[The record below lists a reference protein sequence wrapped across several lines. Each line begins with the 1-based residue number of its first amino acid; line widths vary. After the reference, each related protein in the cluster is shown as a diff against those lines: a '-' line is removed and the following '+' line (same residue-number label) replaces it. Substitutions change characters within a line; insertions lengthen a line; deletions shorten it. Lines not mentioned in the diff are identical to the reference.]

1 MLQVEVTKQLLA
13 QQLQV
18 KSAEAAALEQQLAAL
33 QSELAAARHVPAVA
47 RASAT
52 GSGDTTPTG
61 MAPASRGS
69 SAGGGSLAQPCA
81 LLQRKPSL
89 AARIRASFST
99 RHSSDGAQ
107 GVTVGDAPVDLQVA
121 ERVSAECR
129 SPSSAAPSSL
139 LPGVGMF
146 QVAAAPSL
154 TGTDD
159 RLATASR
166 AVPGV
171 QELVQHFEEAVA
183 PERTHSCTNSNCSLQ
198 SDLQREEQAPHS
210 KGRPAG
216 EGEALGLRASWQR
229 LTPLPRVANLGHN
242 SSAATS
248 PKSTAGAGSRVPV
261 SPKAASAFA
270 RTVPAALQTRSGSVT
285 SRIPAGA
292 ASPKSPSL
300 SAGGSS
306 CSTPKKQSALRG
318 GADTGGV
325 DFAAVSSHLRAAAS
339 RGSSIKPVAASTHMP
354 AVGAT
359 LARSGSASSAKS
371 DASGVS
377 AAAAEMAAGSLRQQL
392 SRLVLGTSN
401 GSMGSASERSGGGS
415 KQQGSIFKSKPAGS
429 KTGSAAASGK
439 EHASG
444 AGAGEGRK
452 GR

>member
-1 MLQVEVTKQLLA
+1 MTKQLLA

-18 KSAEAAALEQQLAAL
+18 KSAEAAALEQLLAAMK
-33 QSELAAARHVPAVA
+33 SELAAARHAPAAA

-52 GSGDTTPTG
+52 GSGDTTG

-69 SAGGGSLAQPCA
+69 SAGGGSPAQPGA
-81 LLQRKPSL
+81 LLQKKPSL
-89 AARIRASFST
+89 AARIRASFGT
-99 RHSSDGAQ
+99 RHSTDGTQ
-107 GVTVGDAPVDLQVA
+107 GATDGDTPVDLQAA
-121 ERVSAECR
+121 ERVSAECG
-129 SPSSAAPSSL
+129 SPSNAHRASL
-139 LPGVGMF
+139 LPDVGLF
-146 QVAAAPSL
+146 QVAAPSL

-183 PERTHSCTNSNCSLQ
+183 LERTSSCTNSTCSLQ

-216 EGEALGLRASWQR
+216 EGEASGLRASWQR
-229 LTPLPRVANLGHN
+229 PTPLPRVATLSHN

-248 PKSTAGAGSRVPV
+248 PKSTARAGSRVPV
-261 SPKAASAFA
+261 SPKAASAFG
-270 RTVPAALQTRSGSVT
+270 RTVPAPLQTRSGSAT
-285 SRIPAGA
+285 SRIPGGA
-292 ASPKSPSL
+292 ASPKSPCM
-300 SAGGSS
+300 SAGGSG
-306 CSTPKKQSALRG
+306 CSTPKKQSASRG
-318 GADTGGV
+318 AADKGGV
-325 DFAAVSSHLRAAAS
+325 DLVAVSSHLHAAATAAAATA
-339 RGSSIKPVAASTHMP
+339 GSSSSKPRAASTHMP

-377 AAAAEMAAGSLRQQL
+377 AAAAEMAAGSLMQQL
-392 SRLVLGTSN
+392 SRLVPGTSN
-401 GSMGSASERSGGGS
+401 GSTGSASERSGGGG

-439 EHASG
+439 ERASG
-444 AGAGEGRK
+444 ARAGRK
-452 GR
+452 AR